1 MLEFQ
6 QVLKGEM
13 MAIESSW
20 SEEYGA
26 GVISLGGG
34 GSFGDEMRAV
44 FSETG
49 LLSKSPDFEYRAEQ
63 QQMAGEVA
71 DALEGE
77 RSLVVEAG
85 TGVGKSLAYLI
96 PAVEHAVRE
105 GRKAIISTHTIN
117 LQEQLMGKDL
127 PIVQKLLGQPFEA
140 ALLKGRGNYLCP
152 LRLRRAMDFGGDLF
166 TSSEQEELMEIWKWA
181 EATKDGTRSDLDFEP
196 SLKVWLQVCSE
207 SSVCTQRVCGP
218 RGNCFFQEA
227 RKRAQSAR
235 VLVVNHSLFFSLM
248 NPEEELEGGDTGF
261 LFPND
266 FVVFDEAHTLEAVA
280 AKALGLQLSQAGLRF
295 DLQRLYHPRTGKGLL
310 KYARADRAIEL
321 AKRVLEEADDF
332 FESVGEEVTFSEWGR
347 ECRVR
352 QPELVENTL
361 AAPLRECW
369 SAIEEVAE
377 EMEDDTRKAELM
389 EGARRLREVHGGL
402 KMFLDQE
409 DGGSVY
415 WVEKTGYEGTSF
427 SLNAAP
433 VKVADQ
439 LRHLLFGSEKS
450 CIATSAT
457 LGTGDDQL
465 SYFRE
470 RVGATHVP
478 AVRIGSPFDFEK
490 QMAIYV
496 MRSMPDPRDDDYEE
510 MLIHWIERVV
520 KKTEGRAFVLFTS
533 HRLLRLVAESM
544 EEFFEDNGW
553 TLLAQGMGMPRQRM
567 VEVFRED
574 VHSVLFGTESF
585 WAGVDVP
592 GKALGNVIITRL
604 PFAVPDHPLTAAR
617 LEEIEA
623 EGGNPFMSYSVPEA
637 VIKLRQGVGRLIRT
651 KKDEGMV
658 VILDNRVVTKR
669 YGKAFLAALP
679 PAPVKIVP

>member
-1 MLEFQ
+1 
-6 QVLKGEM
+6 
-13 MAIESSW
+13 MAVELGDGSG
-20 SEEYGA
+20 YFC

-34 GSFGDEMRAV
+34 NSFGDEMRMV

-96 PAVEHAVRE
+96 PAVEYAMRE
-105 GRKAIISTHTIN
+105 GKKAIISTHTIN
-117 LQEQLMGKDL
+117 LQEQLIGKDL
-127 PIVQKLLGQPFEA
+127 PIVRKLLAEPFEA

-152 LRLRRAMDFGGDLF
+152 MRLRRAMDHGGDLF

-181 EATKDGTRSDLDFEP
+181 ESTKDGTKSDLDFEP
-196 SLKVWLQVCSE
+196 ALKVWLQVCSE
-207 SSVCTQRVCGP
+207 SHICTQRTCGP

-227 RKRAQSAR
+227 RKFAQNAR
-235 VLVVNHSLFFSLM
+235 VLVVNHSLFFSLL
-248 NPEEELEGGDTGF
+248 NPEEEMRENESGF
-261 LFPND
+261 LVPND
-266 FVVFDEAHTLEAVA
+266 FVIFDEAHTLESVA
-280 AKALGLQLSQAGLRF
+280 AKSLGLRLSQAGLRF
-295 DLQRLYHPRTGKGLL
+295 DLQRLYHPKTGKGLL
-310 KYARADRAIEL
+310 KYAQAEEAMAC
-321 AKRVLEEADDF
+321 AKKVLEEADEF
-332 FESVGEEVTFSEWGR
+332 FDKIGDVVTFGDWGR
-347 ECRVR
+347 ECRIR

-361 AAPLRECW
+361 AGPLRECW
-369 SAIEEVAE
+369 TAIEEVAE
-377 EMEDDTRKAELM
+377 ASEDDTRKGELM
-389 EGARRLREVHGGL
+389 EGARRLREMHGGL

-415 WVEKTGYEGTSF
+415 WVEKSGYEGTSF
-427 SLNAAP
+427 VLNAAP
-433 VKVADQ
+433 INVADR
-439 LRHLLFGSEKS
+439 LRPLLFGPDKT
-450 CIATSAT
+450 CITTSAT

-470 RVGATHVP
+470 RIGAQHVP
-478 AVRIGSPFDFEK
+478 AVKIGSPFDYQK

-496 MRSMPDPRDDDYEE
+496 MKSMPDPRDDDYEK

-520 KKTEGRAFVLFTS
+520 KKSEGRAFVLFTS
-533 HRLLRLVAESM
+533 HRLLRSVAESM
-544 EEFFEDNGW
+544 EEFFDDNGW
-553 TLLAQGMGMPRQRM
+553 TLLAQGMGMPRQKM
-567 VEVFRED
+567 VEEFRRD

-592 GKALGNVIITRL
+592 GEALSNVIITRL

-623 EGGNPFMSYSVPEA
+623 AGGNPFMQYSVPEA

-669 YGKAFLAALP
+669 YGKTFLAALP